1 MSGRKKELNSKMI
14 ITIQKTI
21 LLTTIFYFNLLF
33 MNMFWDALFLLVAGL
48 IGGFLNTVISSGS
61 AVTLPLLISFGI
73 SPNIANATNRVPV
86 FVGFLSSTIQF
97 HKKKLINW
105 RKTILLAIPLVI
117 GTVLGVLFVEDLPA
131 KAISKIIII
140 ALFVS
145 LTIAIIKFK
154 NLSLKKNNTQT
165 KITIVSYLLFCLLGI
180 WGGIIVLDTATFIL
194 FSLMLHLGIDFIEA
208 NATKSA
214 LCLIFS
220 FVSLCLFALND
231 NVNWYYGGCLAVGS
245 YFGGYIG
252 SKFAVKENT
261 RKWVFILLIA
271 LISLEILHMII
282 KNL

>member
-1 MSGRKKELNSKMI
+1 VPKQHLGRI
-14 ITIQKTI
+14 INTKHQHKHWFFI
-21 LLTTIFYFNLLF
+21 YF
-33 MNMFWDALFLLVAGL
+33 AC
-48 IGGFLNTVISSGS
+48 
-61 AVTLPLLISFGI
+61 
-73 SPNIANATNRVPV
+73 
-86 FVGFLSSTIQF
+86 
-97 HKKKLINW
+97 
-105 RKTILLAIPLVI
+105 IPLYYYEK
-117 GTVLGVLFVEDLPA
+117 TLH
-131 KAISKIIII
+131 
-140 ALFVS
+140 
-145 LTIAIIKFK
+145 
-154 NLSLKKNNTQT
+154 
-165 KITIVSYLLFCLLGI
+165 
-180 WGGIIVLDTATFIL
+180 ATFIL

>member
-1 MSGRKKELNSKMI
+1 
-14 ITIQKTI
+14 
-21 LLTTIFYFNLLF
+21 
-33 MNMFWDALFLLVAGL
+33 MNTFWDALFLVAAGL

-61 AVTLPLLISFGI
+61 AVTLPLLIAFGI
-73 SPNIANATNRVPV
+73 PPNIANATNRVPV

-105 RKTILLAIPLVI
+105 NRTFLLAIPLLV
-117 GTVLGVLFVEDLPA
+117 GTIFGVLVVENLPV
-131 KAISKIIII
+131 KAINTIIII

-154 NLSLKKNNTQT
+154 NLSLKKTNPQT
-165 KITIVSYLLFCLLGI
+165 KITVVSYLLFCLLGI

-220 FVSLCLFALND
+220 FASLCLFALNES
-231 NVNWYYGGCLAVGS
+231 VNWYYGSCLAIGS
-245 YFGGYIG
+245 YFGGFIG
-252 SKFAVKENT
+252 SKFAIKETT
-261 RKWVFILLIA
+261 RKWAFILLIT
-271 LISLEILHMII
+271 LISIEIIHLII
-282 KNL
+282 NKL